1 MGALTF
7 CSGNTPRDGNTPDR
21 LGRCR
26 SAADERVV
34 LACCDVGLVGSDGIG
49 AGGSRPIAPRRERK
63 EPPRQRPP
71 QSATEGGAFVIA
83 LRLPVVGGPGEDP
96 ASGCRSG
103 AMPFVVT
110 TMVRSAGRD
119 GRSRHGA
126 VPGADLRGRG
136 QLGRRW

>member
-26 SAADERVV
+26 SAADGRVV

-63 EPPRQRPP
+63 EPPGQRPAMSP
-71 QSATEGGAFVIA
+71 TGGGPFVI
-83 LRLPVVGGPGEDP
+83 LPQGHPPPPSSLAANAAGRSSAKGRQAAAP
-96 ASGCRSG
+96 A
-103 AMPFVVT
+103 P
-110 TMVRSAGRD
+110 RSAR
-119 GRSRHGA
+119 
-126 VPGADLRGRG
+126 
-136 QLGRRW
+136 

>member
-71 QSATEGGAFVIA
+71 QSATEGGAFVI
-83 LRLPVVGGPGEDP
+83 LPQGQPP
-96 ASGCRSG
+96 AASSL
-103 AMPFVVT
+103 AANAAQPSVMSST
-110 TMVRSAGRD
+110 
-119 GRSRHGA
+119 
-126 VPGADLRGRG
+126 
-136 QLGRRW
+136 